1 MLLISGS
8 FMVGD
13 THKNKVKVSMKL
25 IASLASARAEIEA
38 AVVAKA
44 DQRYFPKKFFDGMTA
59 FP

>member
-25 IASLASARAEIEA
+25 IASARAEIEA